1 MRNSLD
7 ILDGAIHVSL
17 SPDPSSRKP
26 IIRILPMQTKFFLK
40 YKAICFTGGSKL
52 DGRVSR
58 ACVFYEDEAKK
69 NYFPVSIKG

>member
-1 MRNSLD
+1 MERLQFLYYH
-7 ILDGAIHVSL
+7 ILQVEIPIKFVSYT
-17 SPDPSSRKP
+17 DEV
-26 IIRILPMQTKFFLK
+26 FLK